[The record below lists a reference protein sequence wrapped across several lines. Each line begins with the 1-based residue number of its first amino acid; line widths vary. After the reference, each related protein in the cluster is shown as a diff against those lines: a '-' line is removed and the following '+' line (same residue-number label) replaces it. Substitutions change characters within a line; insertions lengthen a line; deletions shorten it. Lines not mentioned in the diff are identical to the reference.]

1 MLRHCCRHCVARVE
15 RPPASRSNGMIRAYI
30 LIEASVGKGN
40 AILQALR
47 RIPEIKRAD
56 RVTGPYDVVCVME
69 VDDLDK
75 LGNLVRDN
83 IHTIDGII
91 RTMSCVSF
99 SQ

>member
-1 MLRHCCRHCVARVE
+1 
-15 RPPASRSNGMIRAYI
+15 MIRAYI

-40 AILQALR
+40 SILTGLR
-47 RIPEIKRAD
+47 KVPGVVRAD
-56 RVTGPYDVVCVME
+56 RVTGPYDVVCVLE

-75 LGNLVRDN
+75 LGNLVRDK

>member
-1 MLRHCCRHCVARVE
+1 
-15 RPPASRSNGMIRAYI
+15 MIRAYI

-40 AILQALR
+40 TILTALR
-47 RIPEIKRAD
+47 KVPGVVRAD
-56 RVTGPYDVVCVME
+56 RVTGPYDVVCVLE

-75 LGNLVRDN
+75 LGNLVRDK
-83 IHTIDGII
+83 IHTVDGII